1 MFSPHSPA
9 GLRQRSSRG
18 RSHVGA
24 GRAVAD
30 QHYLA
35 GLDLRERL
43 VVAVGG
49 GSVVQRRAPRLLA
62 AGAHLRVISPTVTA
76 SVEGMAGAGQLE
88 WVHRRYAD
96 GDLDGAWYALACT
109 NDPEVNAAV
118 VAEAARRRVFCVRA
132 DAGELGT
139 AVTPAVGGHEGLT
152 VGVLSGGEPRRS
164 AAVRTA
170 LVEALQAGVIDDSA
184 APVAPGVALV
194 GGGPGDPGLITVRG
208 RRLLSRADVVV
219 ADRLAPQPLLEEL
232 PSHVEVIDASKIPY
246 GRAMQQERI
255 NATLVEAARAGK
267 FVVRLK
273 GGDSYVFG
281 RGFEEL
287 AACAAAGVAVAV
299 VPGISSA
306 LAVPALAGVPVT
318 HRGLTH
324 DVTIVSG
331 HLAPGHKDSLLDWPA
346 LARLTGTLVI
356 LMGVT
361 HIAATAE
368 TLLRAG
374 KDPETPALVVQEGTT
389 RAQRVLRSTL
399 ARLGK
404 DCRAAQVGPP
414 AVFVIGA
421 VAGLNVNRARLD
433 AATE

>member
-1 MFSPHSPA
+1 M
-9 GLRQRSSRG
+9 
-18 RSHVGA
+18 
-24 GRAVAD
+24 AD

-35 GLDLRERL
+35 GLDLHERL

-62 AGAHLRVISPTVTA
+62 AGAHVRVISPTVTA

-88 WVHRRYAD
+88 WVRRRYAD

-139 AVTPAVGGHEGLT
+139 AVTPAVGVHEGLT
-152 VGVLSGGEPRRS
+152 MGVLSGGEPRRS

-170 LVEALQAGVIDDSA
+170 LVEALQAGVIDDSV

-255 NATLVEAARAGK
+255 NATLIEAATAGK

-273 GGDSYVFG
+273 GGDPFVFG
-281 RGFEEL
+281 RGFEEVM
-287 AACAAAGVAVAV
+287 ACAQ
-299 VPGISSA
+299 
-306 LAVPALAGVPVT
+306 AGVPVT
-318 HRGLTH
+318 VVPGVTSAFAAPAAAGVPVSHRGVAH
-324 DVTIVSG
+324 EVVVVSG
-331 HLAPGHKDSLLDWPA
+331 HAAPDDPTSLIDWPA
-346 LARLTGTLVI
+346 LARLRGTLVL
-356 LMGVT
+356 LMAVQR
-361 HIAATAE
+361 IAVLADVLIEHGRPADTPVAVIQDG
-368 TLLRAG
+368 TLRG
-374 KDPETPALVVQEGTT
+374 
-389 RAQRVLRSTL
+389 QRTLRSTL
-399 ARLGK
+399 VKVADAIARE
-404 DCRAAQVGPP
+404 QVRPP
-414 AVFVIGA
+414 AIIVIGP
-421 VAGLNVNRARLD
+421 VAGLTAD
-433 AATE
+433 QAGATRH